1 MGLVK
6 FFNIFKN
13 FFIKDKIDFP
23 VANKNND
30 LMMYV
35 KKQEYKIQDIFRRE
49 TPNFMPKHSST

>member
-35 KKQEYKIQDIFRRE
+35 KKQEYKIQDI
-49 TPNFMPKHSST
+49 